1 MQMNAYR
8 DQYAQVFKNGKD
20 VVLIGI
26 STDADTTLAAWAR
39 ERQYPFL
46 FLSDRDGAVGRAF
59 GASVAGRNQ
68 DSRNLFIV
76 RNGQVVERMVPFREA
91 DPQAYTTLGAAIAR
105 LTPSDSTG
113 R

>member
-1 MQMNAYR
+1 MNAYR

-20 VVLIGI
+20 VILIGI
-26 STDADTTLAAWAR
+26 STDADTALASWAHDS
-39 ERQYPFL
+39 QFPFL
-46 FLSDRDGAVGRAF
+46 FLSDPDGSVGRAY
-59 GASVAGRNQ
+59 GATVPGRNM

-76 RNGQVVERMVPFREA
+76 RNGQVVERMVPFREV
-91 DPQAYTTLGAAIAR
+91 DPQSYATLAASISR